1 MRPIDADAL
10 EKDYRSQ
17 FEAVYKNTRDVV
29 MPSDFYIER
38 QAAYN
43 KALVKMEMETF
54 FEYLQAR
61 PTIDAVQVIRCAD
74 CAYYGKSPFG
84 HPHIGW
90 CRIDCKHRKPEFYCA
105 NADRK

>member
-1 MRPIDADAL
+1 MRIIDVDDFLDLFYVASAGQDKAFVAAVEMVVEDA
-10 EKDYRSQ
+10 
-17 FEAVYKNTRDVV
+17 
-29 MPSDFYIER
+29 
-38 QAAYN
+38 
-43 KALVKMEMETF
+43 
-54 FEYLQAR
+54 

-90 CRIDCKHRKPEFYCA
+90 CRIDCKHRKPDFYCG

>member
-10 EKDYRSQ
+10 GKDYRSQ
-17 FEAVYKNTRDVV
+17 FEAVYKNARDVV
-29 MPSDFYIER
+29 SPSDFYIER
-38 QAAYN
+38 QVAYN
-43 KALVKMEMETF
+43 KALVKMEMEAF

-84 HPHIGW
+84 HPRIGW
-90 CRIDCKHRKPEFYCA
+90 CRIDCKHRKPDFFCA